1 MKMIGNILQNFF
13 QNNFDQQAAA
23 LFSTYRSALGITV
36 FTVVSFFG
44 NWQFL
49 LPATLAI
56 ILILFIRNKKKFIIP
71 FAGVVIGAETVTFLG
86 KLWFNRP
93 RPLLAVFHE
102 TDFSFPSGH
111 AAIAVAFYGYL
122 AYILI
127 KSLKGRYQ
135 WTIIILTVL
144 MVGLIGFSRL
154 YLGVHYVSDVL
165 AGYLVG
171 ALALI
176 MGIEL
181 TDQLVLKKR
190 KIKARS

>member
-1 MKMIGNILQNFF
+1 MIGNILQNFF
-13 QNNFDQQAAA
+13 QNNFDQQAATWF
-23 LFSTYRSALGITV
+23 LTYRSALGINI

-49 LPATLAI
+49 VPATLAI
-56 ILILFIRNKKKFIIP
+56 ILILFIRNRKKFIVP
-71 FAGVVIGAETVTFLG
+71 FAGVVIGAEIVTFLG

-111 AAIAVAFYGYL
+111 ATIAVAFYGYL

-135 WTIIILTVL
+135 RVIIILTVL

-176 MGIEL
+176 MGINFSKAV
-181 TDQLVLKKR
+181 DKKN
-190 KIKARS
+190 KNSF